1 MPDFAI
7 PLASVA
13 VPADPPAGGF
23 SIRRRGEDLEACR
36 KILDDFENA
45 HLEEANSTGGPI
57 SITRR
62 DFAKLR
68 GDLDEAFRRQVDYVA
83 TFWSTTNDRIA
94 AEDAYLRGA
103 LKICIKRMC
112 EYCRADAAHS
122 MPGKECLEGCET
134 LRLVKKALGEEE
146 DDHA

>member
-1 MPDFAI
+1 MLDSAI

-13 VPADPPAGGF
+13 VPADAPAGGF
-23 SIRRRGEDLEACR
+23 SIRRRGEYLEACR

-68 GDLDEAFRRQVDYVA
+68 GDLDGAFRRQVDYAA

-103 LKICIKRMC
+103 LKTCIKRMC

-122 MPGKECLEGCET
+122 MPGKECVEGCET
-134 LRLVKKALGEEE
+134 LRLVKKALGEE
-146 DDHA
+146 DADHA